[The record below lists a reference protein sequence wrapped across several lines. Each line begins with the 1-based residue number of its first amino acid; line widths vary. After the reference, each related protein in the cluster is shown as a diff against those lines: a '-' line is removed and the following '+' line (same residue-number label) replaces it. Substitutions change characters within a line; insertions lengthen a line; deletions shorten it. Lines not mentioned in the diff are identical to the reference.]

1 MVTVTALWL
10 PILLSAIAVFAAS
23 SIFHMVI
30 NIHKNDYTKLPGE
43 AAVMAAMRDAGVQPG
58 NYVFPCPADPKD
70 MGSAEML
77 EKYKQGPVG
86 FANVMPSAPPAM
98 GKYLGLWFVYTLIVG
113 VFVAYLTGRVVGSGS
128 DYLAVFRV
136 AGTSAFMS
144 YGLANIVES
153 IWKAQS
159 WGTTFRHVFDGLVY
173 SLLTAGVFGWLWP

>member
-30 NIHKNDYTKLPGE
+30 KTHKNDYAKLPGE
-43 AAVMAAMRDAGVQPG
+43 ADVMAAMRDAGVQPG

-70 MGSAEML
+70 MGSPEML

-98 GKYLGLWFVYTLIVG
+98 GKDLGLWFVYTLIVG

-136 AGTSAFMS
+136 AGTTAFMS
-144 YGLANIVES
+144 YGLANIVDS